1 MSKDNMEGQQASP
14 QAPNLEQI
22 EGAKTALLT
31 FVMYHY
37 QALRQA
43 GYEINQAKD
52 MVAKEI
58 LSLYDKYAEQA
69 EITFRPDTLRN
80 PHQLLDEIMNDV
92 KELGIQGR
100 PVYQKLVDF
109 KRLIAKGE

>member
-1 MSKDNMEGQQASP
+1 MRENNTEGQQASP

-22 EGAKTALLT
+22 EGAKNALLS

-43 GYEINQAKD
+43 GYDINQSKK
-52 MVAKEI
+52 MVANEI
-58 LSLYDKYAEQA
+58 LSLYDKYADKA
-69 EITFRPDTLRN
+69 GITFRPDTLRN
-80 PHQLLDEIMNDV
+80 PHQLLDEIMDDV
-92 KELGIQGR
+92 KELGIQGK

-109 KRLIAKGE
+109 KRLIKEG